1 MASWKLRLPRART
14 RSEARGAFKTE
25 GASSFLFSLGCRKP
39 PRDWGK
45 TCISCN
51 QKEIEMQTKNELWIL
66 TTVDDRQTLG
76 EKAVVSIYRKFS
88 SAKRALLTDLKE
100 VMARRELVDSDIEKD
115 WDAMYVQTHDKL
127 NCWFIESQEV

>member
-1 MASWKLRLPRART
+1 MLSKLRVRLRSCFRSAVASLHGTGAR
-14 RSEARGAFKTE
+14 RVSRVIK
-25 GASSFLFSLGCRKP
+25 R
-39 PRDWGK
+39 
-45 TCISCN
+45 I
-51 QKEIEMQTKNELWIL
+51 IEMQTKNELWIL